1 MTLNLAYCELFFFFS
16 NEQRY
21 RSNCHRLHT
30 EYTVCVFN
38 YLLSKLQCGKQS
50 QNAYIRVYHAIICD
64 AYDSSISQMQWE
76 IMQINYV
83 FLQSTHTNKH
93 PQPHTYQLVAAGC
106 SKSRFFLSDDVSCV
120 VRHRTRVASAHNCF
134 TRFSVPQSTQCCECS
149 NVLCI
154 YLSSCCSQHPSKWS
168 QIYVQCD
175 LANYNH
181 APTFRLSISMWST
194 LNHFKVLH
202 ACVCVY
208 CIRICNRNGKLRIGW
223 KRKGLQQLIVL

>member
-1 MTLNLAYCELFFFFS
+1 MRQTKPKRIYSCVSCDHLRRIRFIDFS
-16 NEQRY
+16 NAMRNYANQLCFSSKHTHKQAPTTTY
-21 RSNCHRLHT
+21 IPVSCSRLQQ
-30 EYTVCVFN
+30 VSV
-38 YLLSKLQCGKQS
+38 
-50 QNAYIRVYHAIICD
+50 
-64 AYDSSISQMQWE
+64 
-76 IMQINYV
+76 
-83 FLQSTHTNKH
+83 
-93 PQPHTYQLVAAGC
+93 
-106 SKSRFFLSDDVSCV
+106 FLSDDVSCV